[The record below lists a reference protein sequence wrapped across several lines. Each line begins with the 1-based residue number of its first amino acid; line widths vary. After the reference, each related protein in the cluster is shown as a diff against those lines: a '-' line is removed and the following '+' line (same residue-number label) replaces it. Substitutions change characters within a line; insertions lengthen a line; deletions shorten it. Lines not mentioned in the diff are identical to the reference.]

1 MGWRRSLRM
10 RLGIWG
16 EFWGFLRYNKKW
28 WLAPIILILLILTAI
43 LVLGSTAVGPIIY
56 PILW

>member
-1 MGWRRSLRM
+1 M